1 MTCQITKEISV
12 MRHFCNQN
20 SKKQQVSEQFRK
32 AELLASIPGGESL
45 AMKAVIRAGTIAAY
59 ASVN

>member
-1 MTCQITKEISV
+1 